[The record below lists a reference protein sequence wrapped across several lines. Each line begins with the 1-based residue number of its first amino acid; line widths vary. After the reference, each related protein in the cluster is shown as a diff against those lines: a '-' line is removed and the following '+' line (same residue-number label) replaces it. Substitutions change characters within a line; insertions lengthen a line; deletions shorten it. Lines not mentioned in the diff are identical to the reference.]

1 MPTRRYYS
9 NFPPQQ
15 TLAAQITSSATSLQ
29 VQGSFTGWPVQV
41 PFYAVIDYGT
51 TSAEIVLV
59 TAITGTTATIT
70 RGQDGTLAIGHLAG
84 ATLDQSVIRQDIDE
98 ANAHTT
104 ASTGVHGVAG
114 SVVGTSDTQTL
125 TNKTLSS
132 PTINTPTASGGAYT
146 GGTFTNPTLATP
158 TINSPTITAPVVT
171 GGVSADTLNTSG
183 NATVGGKLTAAEIA
197 GTGVTVDGTLTVDGA
212 ATLDSTLAVTGVVTA
227 SAGVKLGAVTQTAAV
242 VVREY
247 SGTTDVNGYLTV
259 THGLGFTPTAVACTP
274 NSPITAGANAN
285 ILMAVLADTFTST
298 TFRIRAL
305 DASPALMSNT
315 AITFSAAISA

>member
-15 TLAAQITSSATSLQ
+15 TLAAQISSSATSLQ
-29 VQGSFTGWPVQV
+29 VQGSFTGWPTQV
-41 PFYAVIDYGT
+41 PFYAVLEYGT
-51 TSAEIVLV
+51 ASAEIVLI

-70 RGQDGTLAIGHLAG
+70 RGQDGTVAIGHLAG
-84 ATLDQSVIRQDIDE
+84 ATLDQSVIRQDLDE

-104 ASTGVHGVAG
+104 ASTGVHGIAG
-114 SVVGTSDTQTL
+114 AVVGTTDAQTL

-132 PTINTPTASGGAYT
+132 PVTQTPTITGGTWSGGTLTTATLTSPTVNTPTVTSPTVSGGIST
-146 GGTFTNPTLATP
+146 
-158 TINSPTITAPVVT
+158 
-171 GGVSADTLNTSG
+171 DTLTTTG
-183 NATVGGKLTAAEIA
+183 NASVGGKLTATEIA

-212 ATLDSTLAVTGVVTA
+212 ATVDGVLTA
-227 SAGVKLGAVTQTAAV
+227 ASGVKLGANTQTAV
-242 VVREY
+242 VIVKEF
-247 SGTTDVNGYLTV
+247 SGTTDTNGYLTV

-285 ILMAVLADTFTST
+285 ILLAVLADTFTAT

-305 DASPALMSNT
+305 DATPALMVST